1 MDDVKKLE
9 KLLEILIAE
18 FGEDHFGVKDIKKV
32 IEDCKENSVA
42 EN

>member
-18 FGEDHFGVKDIKKV
+18 FGEDHFGVKDVKKM
-32 IEDCKENSVA
+32 IEDKKNSVA